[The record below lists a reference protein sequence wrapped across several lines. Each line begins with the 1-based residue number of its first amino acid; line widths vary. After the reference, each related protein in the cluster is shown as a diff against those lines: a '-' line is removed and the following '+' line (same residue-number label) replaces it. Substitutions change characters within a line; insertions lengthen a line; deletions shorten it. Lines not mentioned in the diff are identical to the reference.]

1 MKTTEDIPQI
11 LAWQKQITEA
21 ISSKKSTGRKIVW
34 GKVASV

>member
-21 ISSKKSTGRKIVW
+21 ISSQISTGREILW